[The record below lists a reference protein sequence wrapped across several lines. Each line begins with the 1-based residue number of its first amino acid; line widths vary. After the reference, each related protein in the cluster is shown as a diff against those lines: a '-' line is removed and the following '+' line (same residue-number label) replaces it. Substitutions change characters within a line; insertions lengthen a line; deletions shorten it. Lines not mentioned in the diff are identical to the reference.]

1 MAGSRRLTAEEAMQ
15 HVINTYARAQ
25 VAELDYLRALRE
37 AAQGMTLDEIATQF
51 PGVGRSELAN
61 ELSQAHKL
69 APVPQGFSGA
79 SPFELCQR
87 YAIGELT
94 ETGLIEQLSRWKYAT
109 LPATKVPTI
118 ATVPGSIQDL
128 DRARRR
134 HLINSRLYAKLT
146 TT

>member
-1 MAGSRRLTAEEAMQ
+1 MRSDDVDETMQ
-15 HVINTYARAQ
+15 HVINAYARSQ
-25 VAELDYLRALRE
+25 VAELNYLRALRE
-37 AAQGMTLDEIATQF
+37 AEQGMAFDEIATQF

-61 ELSQAHKL
+61 ELAQAHKL

-94 ETGLIEQLSRWKYAT
+94 ETQLIDQLSRWKYAT
-109 LPATKVPTI
+109 LPATEVPTI
-118 ATVPGSIQDL
+118 ATVPGSVQDL

-134 HLINSRLYAKLT
+134 RLISNRLYAKLT
-146 TT
+146 NS

>member
-1 MAGSRRLTAEEAMQ
+1 MSSDDVDEAIQ
-15 HVINTYARAQ
+15 HVIGTYARAQ

-37 AAQGMTLDEIATQF
+37 AAQGMAFDEIAKQF

-61 ELSQAHKL
+61 ELAQAHKL
-69 APVPQGFSGA
+69 APIPQGFSGA

-94 ETGLIEQLSRWKYAT
+94 ETELIQQLSRWEYAT
-109 LPATKVPTI
+109 LPVTKVPTI
-118 ATVPGSIQDL
+118 ATVPGSVQDL

-134 HLINSRLYAKLT
+134 RLISAALYAKLT
-146 TT
+146 NS